1 MSVKFLIVENNRSVA
16 QDLQGR
22 LLNFG
27 YEVAGICTS
36 SHEAMQSINSLMPD
50 MIIMNFRLQKGTD
63 GIKTGEL
70 VQLKHAIPV
79 IYMTENAGQ
88 ATLRQAQDTGPF
100 GYIFI
105 PFTDRQ
111 IFSTLEIAILRN
123 QFEKKI
129 QESQKWLTGVL
140 NGIAD
145 GVVAINDQGQI
156 RYINQVA
163 LDLTGWQQSD
173 AIGRAFHE
181 VVQLTDERT
190 STPIE
195 LIRDGQ
201 SLNKTDANPAFD
213 AILTTQANKKIPVE
227 VNVTMIAEN
236 YSSKSDMVI
245 AFRNTQKQRDTLQEV
260 QRQAER
266 AQALAKSAEQL
277 NSNLELSNV
286 LGTICQLTNNAIK
299 ASGTAVFLLD
309 KKKEKY
315 YDVFTVTEVD
325 QLLKYKDNQYKIPS
339 DIVNSLVSF
348 KNQVVVIDDLQGS
361 SNFPYLRLFQ
371 KENICRMVI
380 AGIFHHQDLMGVLA
394 SIFISTPT
402 QLQNDDLELLKG
414 LADQAALSITNANL
428 FRQVRLGRE
437 HQRKLAKS
445 MVDVQEEERRHI
457 ARELHDHL
465 GQLLTGLQFLLES
478 AKRQDGNAQK
488 GSLEEIQKTVG
499 DIIGQVREMSLNL
512 RPGMLDDMGLLPTLQ
527 WHLERFS
534 KQTGIHVDFQENA
547 VSGRF
552 PADVETSAYRI
563 IQEALTNVARHAQ
576 VKQVFVGL
584 ITQENV
590 LWIEILDKG
599 KGFDTDGNMTKP
611 TSGLGG
617 MQERAS
623 LVGGYV
629 IIRSF
634 IDQGT
639 QIVAALP
646 MDGKPLERRK
656 IDRNY
661 FTGR

>member
-105 PFTDRQ
+105 PFKDRQ

-129 QESQKWLTGVL
+129 QKSQKWLTGVL

-156 RYINQVA
+156 RYIIQVG

-266 AQALAKSAEQL
+266 AQAL
-277 NSNLELSNV
+277 
-286 LGTICQLTNNAIK
+286 
-299 ASGTAVFLLD
+299 
-309 KKKEKY
+309 
-315 YDVFTVTEVD
+315 
-325 QLLKYKDNQYKIPS
+325 
-339 DIVNSLVSF
+339 
-348 KNQVVVIDDLQGS
+348 
-361 SNFPYLRLFQ
+361 
-371 KENICRMVI
+371 
-380 AGIFHHQDLMGVLA
+380 
-394 SIFISTPT
+394 
-402 QLQNDDLELLKG
+402 
-414 LADQAALSITNANL
+414 
-428 FRQVRLGRE
+428 
-437 HQRKLAKS
+437 
-445 MVDVQEEERRHI
+445 
-457 ARELHDHL
+457 
-465 GQLLTGLQFLLES
+465 
-478 AKRQDGNAQK
+478 
-488 GSLEEIQKTVG
+488 
-499 DIIGQVREMSLNL
+499 
-512 RPGMLDDMGLLPTLQ
+512 
-527 WHLERFS
+527 
-534 KQTGIHVDFQENA
+534 
-547 VSGRF
+547 
-552 PADVETSAYRI
+552 
-563 IQEALTNVARHAQ
+563 
-576 VKQVFVGL
+576 
-584 ITQENV
+584 
-590 LWIEILDKG
+590 
-599 KGFDTDGNMTKP
+599 
-611 TSGLGG
+611 
-617 MQERAS
+617 
-623 LVGGYV
+623 
-629 IIRSF
+629 
-634 IDQGT
+634 
-639 QIVAALP
+639 
-646 MDGKPLERRK
+646 
-656 IDRNY
+656 
-661 FTGR
+661 